1 MGKLLLLTLNE
12 QEETA
17 IDKII
22 SAISNY
28 MRLEPMQLTPVSV
41 LSFPGLEIR
50 QSQRRVFQDGEEVN
64 LTRLEYN
71 ALVFLASNPG
81 IVLTRTQIFEAVWNM
96 ESDMDEFRT
105 MQTLMLKVQKQAKAI
120 KKIQEITLPNLRQ
133 QLAETTG
140 IFKGKERK
148 ALEKQIQQT
157 ESELKEKLNK
167 LPDILKDDGYPDV
180 QAFMKTYRKAEAII
194 TQYNQ
199 DLAEWEQ
206 TVKNGQKPAEK
217 QHRPPERQSVR
228 NRLRQLQ
235 EESKQSSQSKQRK
248 KSQGRDR

>member
-96 ESDMDEFRT
+96 ESDTF
-105 MQTLMLKVQKQAKAI
+105 QTQQKHTFSHI
-120 KKIQEITLPNLRQ
+120 LKKI
-133 QLAETTG
+133 
-140 IFKGKERK
+140 IFSPFLLSF
-148 ALEKQIQQT
+148 A
-157 ESELKEKLNK
+157 
-167 LPDILKDDGYPDV
+167 
-180 QAFMKTYRKAEAII
+180 
-194 TQYNQ
+194 
-199 DLAEWEQ
+199 
-206 TVKNGQKPAEK
+206 
-217 QHRPPERQSVR
+217 
-228 NRLRQLQ
+228 
-235 EESKQSSQSKQRK
+235 
-248 KSQGRDR
+248 